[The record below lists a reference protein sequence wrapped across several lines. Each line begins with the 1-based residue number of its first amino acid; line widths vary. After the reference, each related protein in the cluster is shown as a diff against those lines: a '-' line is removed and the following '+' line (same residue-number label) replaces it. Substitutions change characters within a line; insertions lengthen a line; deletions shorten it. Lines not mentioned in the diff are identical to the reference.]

1 MWFLVGE
8 CFVFLECGQRPVFEK
23 ILVIVRFYPSR
34 IAAGYLGLPRDPK
47 GEFVPRFVCSY

>member
-1 MWFLVGE
+1 MVLRGGVF
-8 CFVFLECGQRPVFEK
+8 CFSGVWSEIRFEK
-23 ILVIVRFYPSR
+23 MLVIVRFYPSR